1 MFQGNVFPSTGSAS
15 NIPMFKESTLDLE
28 SVKFGLAPSQDFEAE
43 QFNCKISFLRVIDLW
58 VGLHSKKEV
67 IVTQT

>member
-1 MFQGNVFPSTGSAS
+1 
-15 NIPMFKESTLDLE
+15 MFKEATLDLE